1 MIHGTY
7 ILAIFIATVF
17 GWASWI
23 VVLMKLS
30 PFTTPELA
38 LSLFYT
44 SLFVALAGTF
54 ALIIYYLR
62 AWLNKGEIF
71 NSHLNTALRQGMLL
85 SAMISIGIAFQRLK
99 VLTWWDGLLLLA
111 IVLLIEFYFMAKD

>member
-7 ILAIFIATVF
+7 ILAILIATVF

-23 VVLMKLS
+23 VVLIKLS
-30 PFTTPELA
+30 PFTAPQLA

-71 NSHLNTALRQGMLL
+71 NSHLNTALRQGVLL
-85 SAMISIGIAFQRLK
+85 STMISIGIAFQRLK

-111 IVLLIEFYFMAKD
+111 IVLLIEFYFMAKE

>member
-7 ILAIFIATVF
+7 LLAILIATVF

-23 VVLMKLS
+23 VVINKLS
-30 PFTTPELA
+30 PFTTPDLA

-44 SLFVALAGTF
+44 SLFIALAGTF

-62 AWLNKGEIF
+62 AWLNKGEIH
-71 NSHLNTALRQGMLL
+71 NTHLNIAIRQGMLL
-85 SAMISIGIAFQRLK
+85 SAMVSIGIAFQRLK
-99 VLTWWDGLLLLA
+99 VLTWWDCLLLLA
-111 IVLLIEFYFMAKD
+111 IVLLIEFYFMARD

>member
-1 MIHGTY
+1 MIHSTY
-7 ILAIFIATVF
+7 IIAILIATVF

-23 VVLMKLS
+23 VVLNKLS

-62 AWLNKGEIF
+62 AWLNKGEIY
-71 NSHLNTALRQGMLL
+71 NVHLNVSLRQGVLL
-85 SAMISIGIAFQRLK
+85 SAMINTAIAFQRLK

-111 IVLLIEFYFMAKD
+111 IVLLIEFYFMARS